1 MVDNG
6 GRTALHWACTSAQ
19 VDIVKDLLEMNA
31 QVNIKD
37 NCGWTPLHSAAS
49 VGHDEII
56 LLLLDKGWLQQ
67 FYSIKMNISGA
78 NVNARTDNGQ
88 VPMHYVASKNHTRK
102 KKFQKNFLT
111 TMYRNEACTPNF
123 RP

>member
-56 LLLLDKGWLQQ
+56 LLLLDKGCYKLGCPREKQL
-67 FYSIKMNISGA
+67 YLGA

-102 KKFQKNFLT
+102 
-111 TMYRNEACTPNF
+111 
-123 RP
+123 

>member
-56 LLLLDKGWLQQ
+56 LLLLDKGCYKLGCPREKTTIFRSKCECKNRQWPSSHALC
-67 FYSIKMNISGA
+67 
-78 NVNARTDNGQ
+78 GQ
-88 VPMHYVASKNHTRK
+88 
-102 KKFQKNFLT
+102 
-111 TMYRNEACTPNF
+111 
-123 RP
+123 

>member
-1 MVDNG
+1 MSRVSNLEAANLAYGGHQAVLKLRLEGMSFIICVEITPPFLESPKEIDMVDNG

-19 VDIVKDLLEMNA
+19 VDIVKDLLDMNA

-56 LLLLDKGWLQQ
+56 LLLLEKGL
-67 FYSIKMNISGA
+67 
-78 NVNARTDNGQ
+78 
-88 VPMHYVASKNHTRK
+88 
-102 KKFQKNFLT
+102 
-111 TMYRNEACTPNF
+111 
-123 RP
+123 

>member
-1 MVDNG
+1 MFPMYVSNIHRAFLESPKEIDMVDNG

-56 LLLLDKGWLQQ
+56 LLLLDKGW
-67 FYSIKMNISGA
+67 
-78 NVNARTDNGQ
+78 
-88 VPMHYVASKNHTRK
+88 
-102 KKFQKNFLT
+102 
-111 TMYRNEACTPNF
+111 
-123 RP
+123 